1 MTKFL
6 TILTFA
12 LWLAFSLAIDDGP
25 TPPTPPNGG
34 NLETKSNEIYPVEFI
49 YGKETNL
56 ACANSNDLNFEIAVC
71 DWIKD
76 DCSPET
82 EQGGCLKDLTVF
94 QTTNECKLKFPKIQK
109 HHEGIYTSKVTAS
122 PDVYFKTREVASK
135 LTNCRSASTLST

>member
-56 ACANSNDLNFEIAVC
+56 ACASSKEIGFTIEGC

-76 DCSPET
+76 DCSLEK
-82 EQGGCLKDLTVF
+82 GDCLKDLPVKKF
-94 QTTNECKLKFPKIQK
+94 PETNECKLKFPRIEK
-109 HHEGIYTSKVTAS
+109 HHEGIYMCKLTSRPDANNETKEFTSKLKIFQPTS
-122 PDVYFKTREVASK
+122 II
-135 LTNCRSASTLST
+135 